1 MADETP
7 TVSVVIPTRNRPDLL
22 RNALD
27 SVLAQTFVDFEIVVV
42 VDGPDPA
49 TEDLLRAEPD
59 SRLRF
64 QVSAVAKGGGAA
76 RNEAIRRANG
86 HWIAFLDDDDL
97 WMPMKLERQ
106 LQRLRRDGDE
116 VVSFTRLIARAPHGS
131 YVWPRRGPR
140 VGEHVSEY
148 LFARTSLFA
157 GEGGIQTSTIVAPRR
172 LALAYPLDESL
183 RRLQDT
189 DWLLRVVAAGAR
201 LDFCPEV
208 LTIWRIEG
216 TRATITSENQRDWR
230 LLYDWIAAHRQFVTP
245 KAYAA
250 FLLVRGGGATSAALD
265 PRGAVTV
272 WREAFRHGRPAPIHV
287 LLFVVRWILP
297 AGIRRWIRAR
307 LSPGKTTSGAGVS
320 DSSGG

>member
-1 MADETP
+1 VTDLMADETP

-22 RNALD
+22 RKALD
-27 SVLAQTFVDFEIVVV
+27 SVLAQTFVDYEVVVV
-42 VDGPDPA
+42 VDGPDAA
-49 TEDLLRAEPD
+49 TEALLKAESDP
-59 SRLRF
+59 RVRF
-64 QVSAVAKGGGAA
+64 HTSAVAKGGGAA
-76 RNEAIRRANG
+76 RNEAIRWAKG

-97 WMPMKLERQ
+97 WMPRKLEHQ
-106 LQRLRRDGDE
+106 LQGLGPVGDD

-140 VGEHVSEY
+140 EGEHVSDY

-172 LALAYPLDESL
+172 LAVANPLDESL

-189 DWLLRVVAAGAR
+189 DWLLRLVASGAR

-208 LTIWRIEG
+208 LTIWHIEG
-216 TRATITSENQRDWR
+216 ARATITSEHQGDWR
-230 LLYDWIAAHRQFVTP
+230 LLYDWIVTHRAFVTP
-245 KAYAA
+245 RAYAA

-265 PRGAVTV
+265 LRGALMV
-272 WREAFRHGRPAPIHV
+272 WREAFRHGQPAPVHV

-307 LSPGKTTSGAGVS
+307 LSPGKTTSVGPM
-320 DSSGG
+320 

>member
-1 MADETP
+1 VTDPNAAEPP

-22 RNALD
+22 RKALD
-27 SVLAQTFVDFEIVVV
+27 SVLAQTFADYEVVVV
-42 VDGPDPA
+42 VDGPDAP
-49 TEDLLRAEPD
+49 TEELLAAEPD
-59 SRLRF
+59 PRVRF
-64 QVSAVAKGGGAA
+64 HVSAVAQGGGAA

-97 WMPMKLERQ
+97 WMPRKLERQ
-106 LQRLRRDGDE
+106 LQGIRSDGDA

-140 VGEHVSEY
+140 VGEHVSDY

-157 GEGGIQTSTIVAPRR
+157 GEGGIQTSTILASRP
-172 LALAYPLDESL
+172 LALSNPLDESL

-189 DWLLRVVAAGAR
+189 DWLLRVVAAGAQ
-201 LDFCPEV
+201 LDFCPEG
-208 LTIWRIEG
+208 LTIWHIEG
-216 TRATITSENQRDWR
+216 TRATVTSEYQRDWR
-230 LLYDWIAAHRQFVTP
+230 LLYDWIVAHRALVTP
-245 KAYAA
+245 RAYAA

-287 LLFVVRWILP
+287 FLFVVRWILP

-307 LSPGKTTSGAGVS
+307 LSPGKTTGVGP
-320 DSSGG
+320 D